1 VTSSVSIEIPLV
13 DLKWQH
19 REIAEELGPA
29 LEAAIADVA
38 FVLGPQ
44 VAEFE
49 EAFAEFQGVSHCVGV
64 ANGTDAIELVLRAVG
79 VGPGDEVIVPA
90 NTFVATAQAVVRAG
104 ATPVLV
110 DVDPV
115 HYLIDPNDIESR
127 IGPRTRAILP
137 VHLYGQMAP
146 MEVIAPIAA
155 SRGVLIL
162 EDAAQAQGARRN
174 DAGAGSVGMAAGTSF
189 YPGKNLGAYGDAGA
203 VLTQDATVAAKL
215 RRLRNHGSERKYHHL
230 EQGFNS
236 RLDTLQAVVLSV
248 KLRRLPEWT
257 AARRRAAELYS
268 EMLKGID
275 RVTLPGILP
284 GNEHVWHQFVI
295 RVPGRSRVLSDL
307 HRAGVGASVHY
318 PVPVHLA
325 GAFAHL
331 DLGPGSFPVTEKA
344 AGEIL
349 SLPIYPGISESQQQR
364 VVEALRAALG

>member
-1 VTSSVSIEIPLV
+1 MQIPLV

-19 REIAEELGPA
+19 REIAGELAPA
-29 LEAAIADVA
+29 LEAAIAGTA

-49 EAFAEFQGVSHCVGV
+49 KAFAEFQGVSHCIGV
-64 ANGTDAIELVLRAVG
+64 ANGTDAIELALRAVG
-79 VGPGDEVIVPA
+79 IGAGAEVIVPA
-90 NTFVATAQAVVRAG
+90 NTFIATALAVARAG

-115 HYLIDPNDIESR
+115 HFLLDPNEIERR

-146 MEVIAPIAA
+146 MELIAPIAA
-155 SRGVLIL
+155 RAGVLIL

-174 DAGAGSVGMAAGTSF
+174 DAGAGSVGVASGTSF
-189 YPGKNLGAYGDAGA
+189 HPGKNLGAYGDAGA
-203 VLTQDATVAAKL
+203 VLTQDAEVASKI
-215 RRLRNHGSERKYHHL
+215 RRLRNYGSERKYHHP

-257 AARRRAAELYS
+257 AARRRAAELYCG
-268 EMLKGID
+268 MLKGID
-275 RVTLPGILP
+275 NITLPAVLP

-295 RVPGRSRVLSDL
+295 RVPDRPSVLSKL
-307 HRAGVGASVHY
+307 HRAGIGASVHY
-318 PVPVHLA
+318 PVPMHLG

-331 DLGPGSFPVTEKA
+331 GLGPGSFPVTEKA
-344 AGEIL
+344 ALEIL
-349 SLPIYPGISESQQQR
+349 SLPIYPGITESQQER
-364 VVEALRAALG
+364 VVDALRAALE